1 MRYGGNLDGYI
12 GKSNVLSDW
21 GGYGCNWI
29 ECNGTLDHNANIG
42 FQSRSR
48 YSLMSVAAYI
58 LVAVRSKMFT
68 IQLLYDTM
76 IHMIF
81 CTMVVCYIVL
91 LIGEAM
97 LW

>member
-1 MRYGGNLDGYI
+1 MVILGNPMFLVI
-12 GKSNVLSDW
+12 GEVMVVIGSNVMD
-21 GGYGCNWI
+21 
-29 ECNGTLDHNANIG
+29 TLDHNANIG

-48 YSLMSVAAYI
+48 YGLMIVVAYISVA
-58 LVAVRSKMFT
+58 VCSKMFT
-68 IQLLYDTM
+68 IRLLYDRM

-91 LIGEAM
+91 SIGEAM